1 MAHRNDS
8 GWRNQYGDRGGR
20 ATRSTNIDIK
30 DLLNDEWMFMTK
42 PDFNPVPLALQ
53 LLDDSSLGK
62 DYGQFEAMLRNIED
76 ALADVVED
84 SYQGFNTSI
93 GTYGGVI
100 DSISDS
106 QSRVKELRMDLKNSK
121 ESLRLRHADLVQ
133 LYNKSQQYK
142 DMIEILDEI
151 DELKQMPAK
160 LEVLVREK
168 HFLNAVT
175 LLVKAHKTMHKPEM
189 QAIGA
194 LTDLQRYFNEKT
206 ESLTETLIE
215 EMHNHLYLKSPYC
228 DSRWTAYVAGQESLS
243 SPDRGTYGGL
253 NNDPT
258 KLGKYSNERLKKT
271 PGMRSKLGNEVRLDD
286 EVITEDLEMNPE
298 LDSEYYLEILVESL
312 GLLGKFKEAMTAILE
327 RVSLETY
334 QLIDKTIAQVNER
347 RNVEALRTL
356 HQRDTT
362 LDDEDDEKYQ
372 AMKNTENEILRDLF
386 WTLFSKLY
394 CVVRG
399 HNTVLVSGQR
409 MLRRIENDHVKQR
422 DLGLA
427 GVRMY
432 SFNDV
437 WLPMLTEIRLLLSDY
452 LTDTTQTEDGF
463 GSFLDNGSEILKSR
477 KASRDKHRQLFKF
490 TDSMGSLSLFKH
502 YEDRIGSGVEEP
514 LRKALNPS
522 ADGTNNYNN
531 QSSAAYSGIVQDK
544 YAQLLNLNRGVPLT
558 AAGQA
563 ASTGSASATT
573 ATGVSRRTQAATA
586 SSVPLI
592 PAYLQAA
599 KSGLGSMS
607 SSSKSGGPAST
618 SVVSRFPT
626 SVSGHA
632 CLVPPDNAH
641 IHVLIAPADSFV
653 EKVRD
658 AIPQCREEGTVV
670 VGAFFEHGVIRV
682 I

>member
-1 MAHRNDS
+1 MDVHDKAR
-8 GWRNQYGDRGGR
+8 
-20 ATRSTNIDIK
+20 
-30 DLLNDEWMFMTK
+30 F
-42 PDFNPVPLALQ
+42 PLALQ

-62 DYGQFEAMLRNIED
+62 DYGQFEAMLRNIES

-142 DMIEILDEI
+142 DMIEMLDEI
-151 DELKQMPAK
+151 DELKNMPSK
-160 LEVLVREK
+160 LEVLTREK

-175 LLVKAHKTMHKPEM
+175 VLVKAHKILQKPEM
-189 QAIGA
+189 QAVGA
-194 LTDLQRYFNEKT
+194 LSDLQRYFTEKT
-206 ESLTETLIE
+206 EALTETLIE

-228 DSRWTAYVAGQESLS
+228 DSRWSAYVAGQESLS
-243 SPDRGTYGGL
+243 SPDRGTSGL

-312 GLLGKFKEAMTAILE
+312 GLLGRFKDAMTAILE

-356 HQRDTT
+356 NQRDAA
-362 LDDEDDEKYQ
+362 LDDEDDERYQ
-372 AMKNTENEILRDLF
+372 AMKNIENEILRDLF

-399 HNTVLVSGQR
+399 HHAVLTAGQR
-409 MLRRIENDHVKQR
+409 MLRRIENDHLKQR
-422 DLGLA
+422 DLNLA

-452 LTDTTQTEDGF
+452 LTDANQTDDGF
-463 GSFLDNGSEILKSR
+463 GSFLENGSDILRSR
-477 KASRDKHRQLFKF
+477 RSTRDKHRQLFKF
-490 TDSMGSLSLFKH
+490 TESMGSLSLFKH
-502 YEDRIGSGVEEP
+502 YEAQIGSSVEEP
-514 LRKALNPS
+514 LRKALLPENES
-522 ADGTNNYNN
+522 SQTSLNH
-531 QSSAAYSGIVQDK
+531 SSAAYSGIVQDK

-563 ASTGSASATT
+563 AATGSASATT
-573 ATGVSRRTQAATA
+573 STGVSRRTQAATA

-592 PAYLQAA
+592 PAYLRAA
-599 KSGLGSMS
+599 QNGLVGTSTSGSVKNAISSQTQTAS
-607 SSSKSGGPAST
+607 SSAAAVQYN

-641 IHVLIAPADSFV
+641 INVLIAPADSFV

-658 AIPQCREEGTVV
+658 SIPQCREEGTVV
-670 VGAFFEHGVIRV
+670 VGAFFKHGVIRV